1 MWEKAITI
9 TMVTK
14 SNGIS
19 DAEICV
25 EEEGDEV

>member
-1 MWEKAITI
+1 MWEKAITM

-14 SNGIS
+14 RNGIS

-25 EEEGDEV
+25 EEGDEV